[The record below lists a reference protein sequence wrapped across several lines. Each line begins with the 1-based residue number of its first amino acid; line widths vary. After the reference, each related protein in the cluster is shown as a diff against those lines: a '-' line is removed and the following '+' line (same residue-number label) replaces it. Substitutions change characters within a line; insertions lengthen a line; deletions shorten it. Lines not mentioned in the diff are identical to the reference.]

1 MFAITFGVCSA
12 MFSCART
19 FSELRRVQPKEDFPK
34 MRQRLLGLIALAALS
49 MILPGCDNNG
59 NNNANTTANT
69 NANHNANLATPTPT
83 PAIANTNS
91 NRAPTREEYERNKEQ
106 YQREAKGSGR
116 TIGSGVNDGWLWVK
130 TSFDFAAADALGVST
145 INVDVDNSVVTLS
158 GTVASAA
165 QRTRAEQVAKAV
177 DGVKSVRN
185 QLKVSALSN
194 TNTNANANHNA
205 NANRAAGT
213 NRNANRNANR

>member
-1 MFAITFGVCSA
+1 
-12 MFSCART
+12 
-19 FSELRRVQPKEDFPK
+19 
-34 MRQRLLGLIALAALS
+34 MRQRLLGLIAIAVLS
-49 MILPGCDNNG
+49 IILPGCDNA
-59 NNNANTTANT
+59 NNNANGNL
-69 NANHNANLATPTPT
+69 NANANRNANLAASPTPT
-83 PAIANTNS
+83 PAVANTNS

-130 TSFDFAAADALGVST
+130 TRFDLAAADDLRDST
-145 INVDVDNSVVTLS
+145 INVDVDNAVVTLS

-177 DGVKSVRN
+177 EGVKSVRN
-185 QLKVSALSN
+185 QLKVSASGN
-194 TNTNANANHNA
+194 TNGNANANANANHNA

>member
-1 MFAITFGVCSA
+1 
-12 MFSCART
+12 
-19 FSELRRVQPKEDFPK
+19 
-34 MRQRLLGLIALAALS
+34 MRQRLLGLMALAALS
-49 MILPGCDNNG
+49 IILPGCDNNG

-69 NANHNANLATPTPT
+69 NRNANVAASPTPT
-83 PAIANTNS
+83 PVANTNS

-130 TSFDFAAADALGVST
+130 TRWDLAAADDLRDST
-145 INVDVDNSVVTLS
+145 INVDVDNGVVTLT

-165 QRTRAEQVAKAV
+165 QKTRAEQVAKSV
-177 DGVKSVRN
+177 EGVKSVRN
-185 QLKVSALSN
+185 ELKVSPSG
-194 TNTNANANHNA
+194 NTNANANANANHNANHNA

-213 NRNANRNANR
+213 NRNANH